1 MRSKVLNNLKLFLV
15 CALFGTA
22 FTLVYSMTTSPLLK
36 DCWAGDS
43 AFFILVGQGMTKGLL
58 PYADFYDFKG
68 PYIFFI
74 EYLAQMICY
83 GRGGIFIVQSINFS
97 LCLFVIGKTTDL
109 FAKRLFWLH
118 RIIAFVLTL
127 AVIAMTF
134 QRGNFTEEH
143 SLLPAFLCLYLG
155 LKYFCD
161 TEEKN
166 SYRHPLGYSFVY
178 GLSVGYICFIRITN
192 AAIIGAVLTVVFLFL
207 LTKNE
212 IRNALCNL
220 AMVFAG
226 FASAVVMPCI
236 YFYSKGLLNEMIS
249 QVFLFAFSYT
259 TETSV
264 TEKISNVFI
273 MYKFL
278 LLFLLL
284 PVAVSFIYREKWYI
298 RLLSICS
305 TLLLLVAVTMGN
317 AYIHYMTIVAPHVA
331 LSTYIAY
338 RNSEKNP
345 EVRKSL
351 ACIICF
357 TMVFALNA
365 SSIAKTVF
373 KCSDEKWVNTINEFN
388 ELALDVAAHIP
399 EDEKNS
405 VYGFGNVSWAKWYVL
420 TGTMPANRYM
430 DFQRH
435 YIELKPEINDE
446 ISSWIAEDG
455 ARWIV
460 FEYTGK
466 FMTDEVK
473 QAIVDN
479 YTKVYFNRRF
489 VLFRRNS

>member
-1 MRSKVLNNLKLFLV
+1 MVS
-15 CALFGTA
+15 ALFATA
-22 FTLVYSMTTSPLLK
+22 FTLVYSLSTSPLLK
-36 DCWAGDS
+36 DCWNGDS

-74 EYLAQMICY
+74 EYVAQMICY
-83 GRGGIFIVQSINFS
+83 GRYGIFIVQSLNFT
-97 LCLFVIGKTTDL
+97 LCLFVIGKTTDM
-109 FAKRLFWLH
+109 FAKRLLWLH
-118 RIIAFVLTL
+118 RIIAFVATL

-143 SLLPAFLCLYLG
+143 SLLPVLLSLYLG

-161 TEEKN
+161 TEKKN
-166 SYRHPLGYSFVY
+166 SYKHPLGYSFVY
-178 GLSVGYICFIRITN
+178 GLSVGYICFIKITN
-192 AAIIGAVLTVVFLFL
+192 AAIVGAILTVVFLFL
-207 LTKNE
+207 LTKKE

-226 FASAVVMPCI
+226 FASAVAMPCI

-249 QVFLFAFSYT
+249 QVALFAFSYT
-259 TETSV
+259 TEASV
-264 TEKISNVFI
+264 MEKISNVFI

-305 TLLLLVAVTMGN
+305 MLLLFIAVTMGN
-317 AYIHYMTIVAPHVA
+317 AYTHYMTIVAPHVA
-331 LSTYIAY
+331 LSLYIAY
-338 RNSEKNP
+338 RNSGKNP

-365 SSIAKTVF
+365 SAISKTVF
-373 KCSDEKWVNTINEFN
+373 KGSDKKFVKTINEFN
-388 ELALDVAAHIP
+388 ELALDVASRIP
-399 EDEKNS
+399 EDEKDS
-405 VYGFGNVSWAKWYVL
+405 VYGFGNISWSKWYVL
-420 TGTMPANRYM
+420 TGSMPANRYM

-435 YIELKPEINDE
+435 YIEMKPEINDE

-455 ARWIV
+455 AQWIV
-460 FEYTGK
+460 IEYTGK
-466 FMTDEVK
+466 YMPPEIK